1 MKWLDRYPSL
11 SLLTIA
17 TAVFAFCLADGAF
30 FLAVVAAIVM
40 LVAWLFR
47 HREPPMVLP
56 KLVINL
62 FVLAA
67 ILHAAISRG
76 AADVGPAVVSDLG
89 EFLVYVQLIK
99 LFDRRSHR
107 DEIQCLTLS
116 LFVVVAAI
124 LTSNSLGLGVLL
136 VCYAPMIV
144 ASSML
149 VQIRRGNWHRSTSAP
164 SRTRVQVQTSLT
176 LPTGAFSKRVT
187 RATSVPSAMPGKAK
201 KKNAKRFAKPK
212 AQISPDRRFSRLTA
226 QSTFFFAIIA
236 AVVFVLAPR
245 GLGEGNFGGLGMIQT
260 RSIGYTETIKLGQGG
275 FLNESSRPVLDM
287 KVTDQEG
294 RNVGLGQV
302 FYLRGTT
309 RNEYDRNGRIWQGST
324 DRGDGGTELISTPL
338 PANTS
343 YIEQKISMRGSSRQ
357 SRLFSIWRPISVK
370 IDNATST
377 AALPEIAEPRVF
389 RRGDL
394 TLSASNDRQRRVAL
408 SYTVKSAPN
417 IAVIEDEPPPAS
429 FNRLPE
435 RIGEIAAEVIAKSRV
450 APDADRSDPLV
461 IRQIASAIRDYLQ
474 VGFEYTTDLPS
485 PPGNV
490 DPIVWFLETSK
501 RGHCEYY
508 ASAMTTM
515 LQSQGVPA
523 RLVTGY
529 VAAEFNS
536 LTGEYIVRESNAH
549 AWVEVYLG
557 NGRWQTFDPTP
568 NGVIDNLHRPSD
580 SLASQ
585 LRQWYDM
592 IEFNWSSSIIGFDK
606 LKQSNLLGRKFAFR
620 DFLSGITEWLNS
632 TGERV
637 MDRLKLGRLTD
648 RVPPAILPLLPLI
661 LVVSIFLYMFSNLI
675 LNKLSALQRKP
686 ASDPELAAIL
696 HQAEFYTQSLSHLA
710 RAGVAKPSSRP
721 PLAHAQTLKDE
732 RSRLADSFSKVTSLF
747 YHLRFGRH
755 TLTPEEAR
763 AAREAAGDLAQ
774 AAGVGDDQSPK
785 VR

>member
-1 MKWLDRYPSL
+1 MKWIDRYPSL

-30 FLAVVAAIVM
+30 VLAVVAAIV
-40 LVAWLFR
+40 LLIAWLFR
-47 HREPPMVLP
+47 HREQPMVLP
-56 KLVINL
+56 KFVINL
-62 FVLAA
+62 FVLTA

-136 VCYAPMIV
+136 ICYAPIIV
-144 ASSML
+144 ATSML

-164 SRTRVQVQTSLT
+164 FPTSARVQRRLAFPTVTS
-176 LPTGAFSKRVT
+176 SKPAS
-187 RATSVPSAMPGKAK
+187 RATSVQHAGADKAGGKGLRRLAKQRAQTSA
-201 KKNAKRFAKPK
+201 
-212 AQISPDRRFSRLTA
+212 DRRFSRLTA

-236 AVVFVLAPR
+236 AAVFVLAPR

-309 RNEYDRNGRIWQGST
+309 RNEYDRNGRIWQGAVE
-324 DRGDGGTELISTPL
+324 RGDVGTHLISSHL

-343 YIEQKISMRGSSRQ
+343 YLAQKITMRGTSRQ
-357 SRLFSIWRPISVK
+357 SRLFSVWRPVSVT
-370 IDNATST
+370 IDNSTST
-377 AALPEIAEPRVF
+377 PTLPDITEPRVF
-389 RRGDL
+389 SRSDL

-408 SYTVKSAPN
+408 SYTVISAPN
-417 IAVIEDEPPPAS
+417 VSIIEDEPPQAT

-450 APDADRSDPLV
+450 APNADRNDPLV

-485 PPGNV
+485 PPGSV

-515 LQSQGVPA
+515 LQSLGVPA

-536 LTGEYIVRESNAH
+536 LTGEYVVRESNAH

-568 NGVIDNLHRPSD
+568 SGVIDNLHRPSD

-585 LRQWYDM
+585 IRQWYDM
-592 IEFNWSSSIIGFDK
+592 IEFNWSSSIVGFDK
-606 LKQSNLLGRKFAFR
+606 LKQSSLLGRKFAFK
-620 DFLSGITEWLNS
+620 DFFSDITGWLND
-632 TGERV
+632 TGERA
-637 MDRLKLGRLTD
+637 MDRLRLGKLTD

-661 LVVSIFLYMFSNLI
+661 LVVSVFLYMFSNLI
-675 LNKLSALQRKP
+675 LNKLSSLRRTT
-686 ASDPELAAIL
+686 SVDPELATIL

-710 RAGVAKPSSRP
+710 HAGVEKPPSRP
-721 PLAHAQTLKDE
+721 PLAHADALKDD
-732 RSRLADSFSKVTSLF
+732 RSPLADSFSKVTSLF
-747 YHLRFGRH
+747 YRLRFGRH
-755 TLTPEEAR
+755 TLTPEEVR
-763 AAREAAGDLAQ
+763 AAREAAGELAQ
-774 AAGVGDDQSPK
+774 AAGVGNDQNQK